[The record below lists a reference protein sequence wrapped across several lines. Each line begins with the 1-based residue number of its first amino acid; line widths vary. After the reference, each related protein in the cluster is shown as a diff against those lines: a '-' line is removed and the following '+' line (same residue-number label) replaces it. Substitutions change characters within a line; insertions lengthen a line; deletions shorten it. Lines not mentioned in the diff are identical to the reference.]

1 MTTIQAVRED
11 KVDLFQVVAC
21 LRSHEGHWGES
32 EQNTGNKMSWVY
44 YAEASS
50 LQQQLSKD

>member
-50 LQQQLSKD
+50 LQ